1 MCIEA
6 GINKYFCLINGNIK
20 RTLLGVRMSFWTMLS
35 INGGKEYQ
43 SINFPNERIDDS
55 TLFLLHFQILVDTA
69 ITTVLNRYLL
79 TALGMNPDPLD
90 AAKKCRHVVAA
101 LPRGWLQQ
109 PGGSDAAAVKTDLAR
124 LCGYL
129 VQLGGKGGG
138 GRDFV
143 QDVVNL
149 LKFLG
154 FVEESEKLRRQ
165 RLK

>member
-1 MCIEA
+1 MEE
-6 GINKYFCLINGNIK
+6 NSTKNIH
-20 RTLLGVRMSFWTMLS
+20 
-35 INGGKEYQ
+35 
-43 SINFPNERIDDS
+43 FPYDRIDDS

-101 LPRGWLQQ
+101 LPREWLQQ
-109 PGGSDAAAVKTDLAR
+109 PGGSDPAAVKADLAR